1 MDAYIIMSKKE
12 TRYAEVLQK
21 VIAKSISQKEGAK
34 TLSVTTRHLRRL
46 EKRFRKDG
54 IAGLVHRNRGKRS
67 NRKIPEEKKTA
78 ILKLLRDFYADF
90 GPTFA
95 SEKLK
100 EDHDFDYDP
109 KTIRSLMI
117 EAGLWMSKG
126 RKKEAHRFWRER
138 RACLGDLIQ
147 YDGSYERWFEDRG
160 PKSCLL
166 ASIDDATGAV
176 TQAFFAEHEGTEPT
190 FAFWRSYLETHGKP
204 RSIYVDKFSTYSMN
218 HKIAKENG
226 DTLTQFGRA
235 MRECGVEIIL
245 ANSPQ
250 AKGRVERLFGTLQ
263 DRLIKE
269 LRLNGISTP
278 EEANRF
284 LEKTFLPAFNA
295 RFAVVPRESANL
307 HVRLTKKERN
317 ALPAIFSR
325 QYERIVRNDFTLAYG
340 KEWYQLSEKQP
351 VTVFKGDTVTV
362 EEHQDSTVHFRLHGT
377 YLHSSKLPV
386 RPKKVRQASVVLSPR
401 SPHRPAAD
409 HPWRKFDFSHSSKE
423 IVRSGHF

>member
-1 MDAYIIMSKKE
+1 MDAYIVMSKKE
-12 TRYAEVLQK
+12 AGYVEVLQK
-21 VIAKSISQKEGAK
+21 VIAGSISRKEAAK

-46 EKRFRKDG
+46 EKRFQKEG
-54 IAGLVHRNRGKRS
+54 MVGLVHRNRGKRS

-78 ILKLLRDFYADF
+78 ILKLLRDTYADF

-100 EDHDFDYDP
+100 EDHDLDYDP

-117 EAGLWMSKG
+117 EAGLWKSKG
-126 RKKEAHRFWRER
+126 RKKEAHRSWRER

-147 YDGSYERWFEDRG
+147 YDGSYEHWFEDRG

-166 ASIDDATGAV
+166 ASINDATGRV

-204 RSIYVDKFSTYSMN
+204 HSIYVDKFSTYSMN
-218 HKIAKENG
+218 HKLAKENG

-250 AKGRVERLFGTLQ
+250 AKGRVERLFKTLQ

-269 LRLNGISTP
+269 LRLKGISTP

-295 RFAVVPRESANL
+295 RFAVVPRESADL

-325 QYERIVRNDFTLAYG
+325 QCDRIVRNDFTLAY
-340 KEWYQLSEKQP
+340 KNEWYQLSEEQS
-351 VTVFKGDTVTV
+351 VTVFKGDAVTI
-362 EEHQDSTVHFRLHGT
+362 EERQDDTIRFRLHGK
-377 YLHSSKLPV
+377 YLRSSRLPA
-386 RPKKVRQASVVLSPR
+386 RPLKVKVTPVSLSPR

-423 IVRSGHF
+423 IVRTGHF